1 MTTSFALLILS
12 AALCAWLTL
21 RAMRDQR
28 EAMAERSK
36 LLAEAEPILSGATT
50 VIGPDQYP
58 VVTGRIPDGRQV
70 KIELIADTMVTRRL
84 PQLWL
89 RVTLYDTSPIRPT
102 IGILARPTGS
112 EYYSLVHDM
121 PQWMTPPMSTAPM
134 LMRGDGTATSDQT
147 ERMLRHFAGLFVDPM
162 VKEAVISPRGVR
174 IVRQAAQGERGAHV
188 LLRQSRFSIAT
199 VPAADIAKAIALATA
214 LATAHEEA
222 TATTEPLRVT
232 EAA

>member
-12 AALCAWLTL
+12 VAACAWLTL

-28 EAMAERSK
+28 EAMAERSG
-36 LLAEAEPILSGATT
+36 LLAEAGHVLSDAKT

-70 KIELIADTMVTRRL
+70 KIELIADTLVTRRL

-102 IGILARPTGS
+102 IGALARPTGS

-121 PQWMTPPMSTAPM
+121 PQWMAPPISATP
-134 LMRGDGTATSDQT
+134 LLVRGDGTATPAQI
-147 ERMLRHFAGLFVDPM
+147 EFALRHFASLFAELS

-174 IVRQAAQGERGAHV
+174 IVRQAAQGERGAHL

-199 VPAADIAKAIALATA
+199 VPASDIDKAIAMAISLAEA
-214 LATAHEEA
+214 LPVARPT
-222 TATTEPLRVT
+222 RVT